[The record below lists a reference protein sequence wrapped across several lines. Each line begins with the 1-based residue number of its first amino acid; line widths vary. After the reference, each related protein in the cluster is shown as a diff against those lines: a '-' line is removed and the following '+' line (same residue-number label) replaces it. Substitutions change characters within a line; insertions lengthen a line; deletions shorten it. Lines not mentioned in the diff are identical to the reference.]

1 MTWIKICGT
10 TSVEDAQLSIA
21 SGADALGFIFA
32 PSPRRVDIPR
42 AFDIVSTVPK
52 RIDTIAV
59 FVNETPRHVGEVV
72 SQVEVTGVQL
82 HGDEPPEHMKEY
94 RRVLGGRQIIK
105 TLQARELLSDGEE
118 KLGRYL
124 AEWDSID
131 TILLDSGSAE
141 QRGGTGVPFAWEE
154 LVPLAAKI
162 KEAMPLII
170 AGGLN
175 AENVC
180 KALELFEP
188 WGIDVVSGVEEE
200 PGNKDEGK
208 LMHFVSAVRGPQ
220 AAGQH

>member
-10 TSVEDAQLSIA
+10 TSVQDAQISIA

-32 PSPRRVDIPR
+32 PSPRRIDIPR
-42 AFDIVSTVPK
+42 AFDIISTVPK
-52 RIDTIAV
+52 RIDTIGV

-72 SQVEVTGVQL
+72 SQVAFTGVQL
-82 HGDEPPEHMKEY
+82 HGDEAPEHMKEY

-118 KLGRYL
+118 KLERYL

-141 QRGGTGVPFAWEE
+141 ERGGTGVPFAWEE
-154 LVPLAAKI
+154 LLPLAAKI

-175 AENVC
+175 PENVG

-188 WGIDVVSGVEEE
+188 WGVDVVSSVEEE
-200 PGNKDEGK
+200 PGKKDEGK
-208 LMHFVSAVRGPQ
+208 LKHFVTVVRGAQ